1 MEAIDK
7 AIQSVYYKDRSLVT
21 TRGLRVLLVITGL
34 ATGGATNVVLDIAR
48 YFKDR
53 PDFDLHLVTGP
64 IPPGRTDVTHLAY
77 EMGISTQVVPSLVNR
92 IDPIT
97 NWKAVLDLRRIM
109 IEGKYDVVHTHS
121 SVAGIVGRFAA
132 LAAGIPVIV
141 HHVHGWALHD
151 GMSRWTR
158 MLYLTLERLCA
169 KFTDRIIAV
178 SDADIRKGLSQRIA
192 QVDKFSLVYNGIDLE
207 KFRHDVSDKQIRS
220 ELGLDPSCKLVGM
233 IGRLDEQ
240 KNPVDLIRAA
250 AIVVKR
256 YPKVQFVIVG
266 DGPLRP
272 ACEQLI
278 SELNLKDKFFLLGF
292 RNDVAKILPILTI
305 VAMSSLWEGLP
316 LAFLEAMSAGK
327 PIVANDIDGARDV
340 VRNGETGFLVPPH
353 QPQTMAEFIL
363 TLLNNASLRK
373 KMGRVAQGYSDNYSL
388 QKMVENIESLY
399 KELGSVGQRSL
410 APLRKFLGWT
420 AGRSF
425 AAASVSADGTNSSL
439 LGRSM
444 RFQAPFSERRLLLE
458 LGDAMS
464 VVAAQILALWLWSKS
479 INWGISAE
487 SSQHYTWYSFIPALA
502 VWLSLAWFN
511 DLYHVPSSYV
521 KSRTLHRIIQT
532 TLLSMLI
539 YGGIAYAIPGG
550 LPLYYYVALTILL
563 IPAVGSWRLFYTVV
577 FKRNAFRQ
585 RILLIGNGF
594 QSKETVRDIQK
605 QNWSSYQTYKVVGYV
620 HETKPK
626 NKSDELLYLGQ
637 PRDLL
642 SVIQRYRIHEI
653 VVTADGR
660 LKNEIFDALVE
671 CQSKG
676 VRVSWMAEFY
686 ERLYQRVPVE
696 HMNRRWALYMMQNRP
711 VFNRTELAI
720 KRLSD
725 LVMLLMA
732 LPILLLV
739 LLPIALAIKLES
751 PGPAFYRQKRCGR
764 GGEIFTIYKF
774 RTMYVDAEKDG
785 KARWASKGDPRISRV
800 GRFLRKARLD
810 EVPQLLNVLRGEMS
824 IVGPRPERPE
834 LVEQLEKVIPFYR
847 MRHLV
852 KPGIT
857 GWAQI
862 NYDYGQSVH
871 DALVKLQYDFYYVR
885 YWSIW
890 LDLYTLFRTV
900 GVVLLLKGI

>member
-7 AIQSVYYKDRSLVT
+7 AIQGVYYKDKDKPLVAARSI
-21 TRGLRVLLVITGL
+21 RVLLVITGL

-48 YFKDR
+48 HFKDR
-53 PDFDLHLVTGP
+53 PEFDLHLVTGP

-77 EMGISTQVVPSLVNR
+77 KMGIPTQVVPSLINR

-97 NWKAVLDLRRIM
+97 NWKAVAALRRIM

-132 LAAGIPVIV
+132 LAAGIPVIL

-151 GMSRWTR
+151 GMSSLTR
-158 MLYLTLERLCA
+158 TLYLTLERLCA

-178 SDADIRKGLSQRIA
+178 SDADIRTGLSQRIA
-192 QVDKFSLVYNGIDLE
+192 RVDKFRLVYNGIDLE
-207 KFRHDVSDKQIRS
+207 KFRHDVSDKQIRA
-220 ELGLDPSCKLVGM
+220 ELGLDPHCKLVGM

-240 KNPVDLIRAA
+240 KNPLDLIRAA

-292 RNDVAKILPILTI
+292 RNDVARILPILTI

-353 QPQTMAEFIL
+353 QPQPMAEFIL

-373 KMGRVAQGYSDNYSL
+373 KMGRVAQGYSDHYSL
-388 QKMVENIESLY
+388 QNMVENIESLY
-399 KELGSVGQRSL
+399 KELGSVGQGSL
-410 APLRKFLGWT
+410 APLRKLLAWL
-420 AGRSF
+420 AGRRF
-425 AAASVSADGTNSSL
+425 ETASVSSHGTSSSRL
-439 LGRSM
+439 ERIAEAFV
-444 RFQAPFSERRLLLE
+444 RFQAPFSERRLLLGI
-458 LGDAMS
+458 GDALS
-464 VVAAQILALWLWSKS
+464 VAAAQILTLGLLIKS
-479 INWGISAE
+479 GAWGINTASNE
-487 SSQHYTWYSFIPALA
+487 IYTWYSFIPILA
-502 VWLSLAWFN
+502 VWFSLAWFN

-521 KSRTLHRIIQT
+521 KTRTLRRIIQT
-532 TLLSMLI
+532 TLLSVLI
-539 YGGIAYAIPGG
+539 FAGIDYAVPGG
-550 LPLYYYVALTILL
+550 VPLYYYLPLTIML
-563 IPAVGSWRLFYTVV
+563 ILAVGSWRLFYTVV

-585 RILLIGNGF
+585 RVLLIGNGS
-594 QSKETVRDIQK
+594 QSKQILRDIQK
-605 QNWSSYQTYKVVGYV
+605 RGSSSYETYKVAGYV

-642 SVIQRYRIHEI
+642 SVIQKHKIHEI

-660 LKNEIFDALVE
+660 LKNEVFDSLVE

-732 LPILLLV
+732 LPILLFV
-739 LLPIALAIKLES
+739 LLPIALAVKLES
-751 PGPAFYRQKRCGR
+751 PGPVFYRQKRCGR
-764 GGEIFTIYKF
+764 GGEIFTVLVHMAGFIYLIP
-774 RTMYVDAEKDG
+774 DG
-785 KARWASKGDPRISRV
+785 WSRAHAKRNLRIIYISMW
-800 GRFLRKARLD
+800 RLC
-810 EVPQLLNVLRGEMS
+810 EC
-824 IVGPRPERPE
+824 
-834 LVEQLEKVIPFYR
+834 VIP
-847 MRHLV
+847 V
-852 KPGIT
+852 
-857 GWAQI
+857 
-862 NYDYGQSVH
+862 
-871 DALVKLQYDFYYVR
+871 VR
-885 YWSIW
+885 SA
-890 LDLYTLFRTV
+890 
-900 GVVLLLKGI
+900 